1 MVVVQPHRR
10 HRLHEG
16 GCCCPPLSGLRFC
29 VQILG
34 RELFIYIQI
43 LYQVRL
49 TLSASRLRVA
59 ALDRAMST
67 GVVVAARSSWDLRA
81 AAILPER
88 WPALMLRR
96 AVLASSSAP
105 LAM

>member
-1 MVVVQPHRR
+1 M
-10 HRLHEG
+10 
-16 GCCCPPLSGLRFC
+16 
-29 VQILG
+29 
-34 RELFIYIQI
+34 
-43 LYQVRL
+43 
-49 TLSASRLRVA
+49 A

-88 WPALMLRR
+88 WPALMERR
-96 AVLASSSAP
+96 AVLANSSAP